1 MSKTPKMMSKSEK
14 GTNTLYLP
22 NEHFFKNSNTS
33 FKKHHYHFKLHVC
46 MYVCNAILNI
56 GLPSTYSLMALES
69 KGGYVCKHFVLT
81 FFCKIFSTFFD
92 GKTEQNNG

>member
-1 MSKTPKMMSKSEK
+1 
-14 GTNTLYLP
+14 
-22 NEHFFKNSNTS
+22 
-33 FKKHHYHFKLHVC
+33 

-81 FFCKIFSTFFD
+81 FFAKFSQPFLMEKRNKTMDKLKTDSLSNIYYAAIFKVLNQS
-92 GKTEQNNG
+92 NYL